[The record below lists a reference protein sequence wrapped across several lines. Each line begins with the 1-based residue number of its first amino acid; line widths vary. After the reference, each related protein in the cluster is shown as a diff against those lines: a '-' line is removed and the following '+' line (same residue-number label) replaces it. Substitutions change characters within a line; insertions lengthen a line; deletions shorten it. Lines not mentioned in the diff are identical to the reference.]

1 MKLSKLI
8 SILDTHVPFST
19 AESWDNV
26 GLLIGDENQQVN
38 GILTALDTEDV
49 VNQAIDKNINTIIA
63 HHPLIFKGIKNIVQ
77 TGYGKI
83 IRKPI
88 QNDINLIAMHTNL
101 DVNPNGVNKMLADTL
116 GLNNIK
122 LINQQNTTYYKVQ
135 TFIPK
140 ENVENFKDQLNQLGL
155 AKEGNYEYCFFE
167 SAGKGQFKPVGEAN
181 PYLGQLDS
189 IEYVDEIKLEFM
201 ISENENKSPN
211 RQL

>member
-1 MKLSKLI
+1 MKLSKLM
-8 SILDTHVPFST
+8 SILDYHVPFST

-38 GILTALDTEDV
+38 GILTALDCTEEV
-49 VNQAIDKNINTIIA
+49 VDQAIDKNINIIIA

-83 IRKPI
+83 IRKLI

-101 DVNPNGVNKMLADTL
+101 DVNPSGVNKMLADTL
-116 GLNNIK
+116 DLNNVNQ
-122 LINQQNTTYYKVQ
+122 INQRYTTYYKVQ

-155 AKEGNYEYCFFE
+155 AKEENYEYCFFE
-167 SAGKGQFKPVGEAN
+167 SAGKGQF
-181 PYLGQLDS
+181 
-189 IEYVDEIKLEFM
+189 
-201 ISENENKSPN
+201 
-211 RQL
+211 

>member
-38 GILTALDTEDV
+38 GILTALDCTEDV

-83 IRKPI
+83 IRKLI

-135 TFIPK
+135 TLSLKKMSKTLKTNSI
-140 ENVENFKDQLNQLGL
+140 N
-155 AKEGNYEYCFFE
+155 
-167 SAGKGQFKPVGEAN
+167 SA
-181 PYLGQLDS
+181 
-189 IEYVDEIKLEFM
+189 
-201 ISENENKSPN
+201 
-211 RQL
+211 

>member
-38 GILTALDTEDV
+38 GILTALDCTEDV

-83 IRKPI
+83 IRKLI

-101 DVNPNGVNKMLADTL
+101 DVNPNANKMLADTC
-116 GLNNIK
+116 LNNIK
-122 LINQQNTTYYKVQ
+122 LINQQ
-135 TFIPK
+135 IRRIIR
-140 ENVENFKDQLNQLGL
+140 FKLL
-155 AKEGNYEYCFFE
+155 
-167 SAGKGQFKPVGEAN
+167 S
-181 PYLGQLDS
+181 
-189 IEYVDEIKLEFM
+189 
-201 ISENENKSPN
+201 
-211 RQL
+211 